1 MINKGVS
8 RLSPVTAAAA
18 ILLLAPCAVAAECG
32 ARDEA
37 AQQTCKTV
45 HAKALPA
52 ALRSYLAKSGCDVK
66 AGSNYD
72 EGYAVD
78 LNADGNLE
86 YAYCCA
92 SAPHGPCGMKVFARV
107 SGKWTALSDEVYFPA
122 DTALPCDG
130 FVPLVTKTAGYND
143 VCVGGG
149 DTVLKFSGGKYVE

>member
-1 MINKGVS
+1 MRHNTLNG
-8 RLSPVTAAAA
+8 LAPLALMAA
-18 ILLLAPCAVAAECG
+18 ILSPAPVSAECG
-32 ARDEA
+32 PRDEA

-52 ALRSYLAKSGCDVK
+52 ELRKYLAKSGCDVK
-66 AGSNYD
+66 TGSNYD

-86 YAYCCA
+86 YAYCCS
-92 SAPHGPCGMKVFARV
+92 SAPHGPCGMKVFASV

-122 DTALPCDG
+122 DTETPCDG
-130 FVPLVTKTAGYND
+130 FVPLASKSAGYND

-149 DTVLKFSGGKYVE
+149 DTVLKFSRGSYVE